1 VVCRMLKPY
10 IRRDN
15 LTKPIKLALNFQI
28 TRNENESNRN
38 SIDYVHLRPE
48 HVIQINMMCEHFFW
62 NGIDVSECLNY
73 PDYTLVALYDKL
85 IIGFAFLG
93 KKLIIK

>member
-1 VVCRMLKPY
+1 MLKPY
-10 IRRDN
+10 VRRDN
-15 LTKPIKLALNFQI
+15 ITKPTKLALNFQI
-28 TRNENESNRN
+28 TKNENESNRN

-48 HVIQINMMCEHFFW
+48 HVIQINKMCEHFSW

-73 PDYTLVALYDKL
+73 PDYTLVALYGKL

-93 KKLIIK
+93 KINTVKP